1 VVIPLDCHG
10 SGFAF
15 LAEITGAAMSY
26 PDSPRIHPTALI
38 SAEAELAPDV
48 QIGPYV
54 VIQGEVKLGAGCVVK
69 TFAHLIGRLS
79 MGQGNVIFSGAVLG
93 EQPQHLKYAG
103 EATGIEIG
111 DNNIFREN
119 VTIHRGTTHS
129 WMTRIG
135 SNNFFMAGSHV
146 AHDCVVGNNCIL
158 ANGALLGGHCTVEDS
173 AYLSG
178 NCAVHQFVRIGR
190 LALLSGSSAT
200 TKDIPPFIIQ
210 QNINNVVGVN
220 VVGMRRAGMSTPEI
234 EAVRQA
240 FHIIFHS
247 GMVLPAAL
255 AKVQQELG
263 AVASI
268 AELVAFIR
276 QTKRG
281 INNASRDRLRTA
293 A

>member
-1 VVIPLDCHG
+1 
-10 SGFAF
+10 
-15 LAEITGAAMSY
+15 MSFE
-26 PDSPRIHPTALI
+26 DTPRIHPLALI
-38 SAEAELAPDV
+38 SPEAELAADV
-48 QIGPYV
+48 QVGPYAVIEGPVKIGP
-54 VIQGEVKLGAGCVVK
+54 GCIIKPFV
-69 TFAHLIGRLS
+69 HLLGRLT
-79 MGQGNVIFSGAVLG
+79 MGQGNVVFSGAVLG

-103 EATGIEIG
+103 EPTGIEIG
-111 DNNIFREN
+111 DNNVFREN
-119 VTIHRGTTHS
+119 VTIHRATTHS
-129 WMTRIG
+129 WTTRIG

-158 ANGALLGGHCTVEDS
+158 ANGSLLGGHCTVEDN

-200 TKDIPPFIIQ
+200 TKDIPPFVIQ

-220 VVGMRRAGMSTPEI
+220 IVGMRRAGMNTAEI
-234 EAVRQA
+234 EGVRKA
-240 FHIIFHS
+240 FEIIFHE

-255 AKVQQELG
+255 AKVDHEIG
-263 AVASI
+263 AMAGVA
-268 AELVAFIR
+268 EMVAFIR
-276 QTKRG
+276 QSKRG